1 MARPIKKEPDY
12 FPLDTDLLSNRKIR
26 QIKRKYGS
34 DAFHYILPCFVTSMP
49 MAIISR
55 PTRKSVSLP
64 SSARYSSNTRPVT
77 HWNVSTPPMSTNP
90 CKSGD
95 WSTTPPE
102 EKRHAMSLFAH
113 WRPPGHLPI
122 SEDYRLTMV
131 RQQAMAWLLRR
142 YFDGP
147 ITEEK
152 AKRTIS
158 FGD

>member
-77 HWNVSTPPMSTNP
+77 HRNVSTPPMSTNP

-95 WSTTPPE
+95 WSTPPRGETP
-102 EKRHAMSLFAH
+102 RHEPLRLLATTGSPAH
-113 WRPPGHLPI
+113 QR
-122 SEDYRLTMV
+122 DYRLTMV

>member
-95 WSTTPPE
+95 WSTTPP
-102 EKRHAMSLFAH
+102 RRNATPWASS
-113 WRPPGHLPI
+113 PI
-122 SEDYRLTMV
+122 GDHRVTCPS
-131 RQQAMAWLLRR
+131 A
-142 YFDGP
+142 
-147 ITEEK
+147 
-152 AKRTIS
+152 RTIGWRWCDS
-158 FGD
+158 RRWRGCCGGISMGW

>member
-64 SSARYSSNTRPVT
+64 SSAPIFVGRIK
-77 HWNVSTPPMSTNP
+77 MLQF
-90 CKSGD
+90 G
-95 WSTTPPE
+95 
-102 EKRHAMSLFAH
+102 KRHLKRLQAKELFPYGLPLETTLCRVFQSIDNEKMADRMSAFAEVFRREISASARIKDLCAMGLKT
-113 WRPPGHLPI
+113 P
-122 SEDYRLTMV
+122 
-131 RQQAMAWLLRR
+131 
-142 YFDGP
+142 
-147 ITEEK
+147 
-152 AKRTIS
+152 
-158 FGD
+158 